1 MVTILCSVLFI
12 LFEKVKCVLHIF
24 CEVKSPRTERELES
38 LECFHEVW
46 VNAVPAGG
54 TCLLAR
60 RKEPFTGN
68 RKAALFRAIPRIE
81 ILECPINR
89 RCHRSYEREAPWMMG
104 AMVDTASLDRRGT
117 GWGGWW
123 VPQHESARRISRDP
137 VC

>member
-68 RKAALFRAIPRIE
+68 RGSLCRENVHRESKEVWEPLLGAL
-81 ILECPINR
+81 CK
-89 RCHRSYEREAPWMMG
+89 
-104 AMVDTASLDRRGT
+104 
-117 GWGGWW
+117 
-123 VPQHESARRISRDP
+123 
-137 VC
+137 